1 MCKKPHGIF
10 LFLCL
15 TVIQGSQIVLKK
27 LEVDIGKNV
36 TLRCPVDLTDVMWV
50 KENRTDDDHAR
61 MKVFSNG
68 TLFIMHVNIKDS
80 GAYSCRRA
88 NVVESPIQGKVQ
100 VRVRS
105 PPLPLNVT
113 IKTSTVLAVVFWTVQ
128 GNGGYPIINFTAQYR
143 LAYTNDS
150 WLPISPNHITPNS
163 RQVDV
168 YNLRPNTTYE
178 FRIWA
183 TNQLGRSPSVSVYG
197 VTLDSYKETG
207 ADQFDTRIWAA
218 AVGVVMGTLVLLGI
232 GTCILLYQECKTPT
246 VEEEQEIIELVPNI
260 ILNPGFDDNQQNMP
274 APDENS
280 NNEHPQRL
288 NNNSVVQ
295 PQNV

>member
-1 MCKKPHGIF
+1 
-10 LFLCL
+10 
-15 TVIQGSQIVLKK
+15 
-27 LEVDIGKNV
+27 
-36 TLRCPVDLTDVMWV
+36 MWV

-197 VTLDSYKETG
+197 VTLDSYKETDLARHLLKG